1 MIKIFITDKESKKI
15 QRPEELDESHFWR
28 IKARKVRA
36 DIKRYWMNV
45 WIDVYNSADRGSGMF
60 IPDPGFNNNNKKSRG
75 KKKNTVVVVTF
86 FSHKFHKVENYSLT
100 GAKQFEAKYK

>member
-1 MIKIFITDKESKKI
+1 
-15 QRPEELDESHFWR
+15 
-28 IKARKVRA
+28 
-36 DIKRYWMNV
+36 
-45 WIDVYNSADRGSGMF
+45 MF